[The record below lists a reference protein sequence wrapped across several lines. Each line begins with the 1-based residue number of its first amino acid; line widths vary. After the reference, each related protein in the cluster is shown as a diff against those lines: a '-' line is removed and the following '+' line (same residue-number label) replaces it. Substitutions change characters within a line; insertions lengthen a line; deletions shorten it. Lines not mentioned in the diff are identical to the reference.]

1 MDTAWP
7 ALLDRLSGIGLELDA
22 LGTPHP
28 TDSCRVTAR
37 ASHGTD
43 CKKKKKISYNVCTSI
58 QLLKDLHSQPVLRH
72 EKREDQ
78 LDRWHDVGGMSVQY
92 STC

>member
-1 MDTAWP
+1 M
-7 ALLDRLSGIGLELDA
+7 LSGR
-22 LGTPHP
+22 P
-28 TDSCRVTAR
+28 TRLIPAVLPPER
-37 ASHGTD
+37 AMEQTV
-43 CKKKKKISYNVCTSI
+43 KKKISYNVCTSI